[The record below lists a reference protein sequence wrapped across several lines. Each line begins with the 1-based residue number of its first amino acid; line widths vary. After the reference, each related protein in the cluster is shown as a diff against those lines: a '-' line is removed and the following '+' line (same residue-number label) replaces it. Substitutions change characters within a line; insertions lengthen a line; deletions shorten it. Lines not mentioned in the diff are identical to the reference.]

1 MRTCTYINRKHISTR
16 LNGRR
21 SSYAVLYIYMYPLFF
36 VSALKGIQ
44 AAYINHR
51 LQVVKRIS
59 GVECLPECDR
69 NACGGTRAQH
79 QSTVS
84 AARHCSIYCQ
94 LKPLTA
100 DYVLFQFTARNH
112 KLQLAALLT
121 QR

>member
-1 MRTCTYINRKHISTR
+1 
-16 LNGRR
+16 
-21 SSYAVLYIYMYPLFF
+21 MYPLFF

-59 GVECLPECDR
+59 GIECLPRDR
-69 NACGGTRAQH
+69 NACGGTRAQR

-94 LKPLTA
+94 LKPLID